1 MLRSYSKHGVMTDPG
16 INRQLLDDLPREI
29 GPLCRALQGLLVHVF
44 WAQRYGLSPAEV
56 REDEVQ
62 IRPFGG
68 KLARILELDD
78 SPLSVTRAPEK
89 RLVCNCRDYSVVLAS
104 VLIHQGIPARARCG
118 FGSYFES
125 GRHVDHWVCE
135 YWKSDPGS
143 WVLVDAQLDPLQ
155 SDVLA
160 IDFDPLNVPRDRFLV
175 AGKSWEMCRSGQAD
189 PELFGIFDMHG
200 MWFIRG
206 NLVRDTAA
214 LNRMELLPWDVWGLA
229 GVGDE
234 NLSSDDMNLLDRVAA
249 ITAADD
255 PDMEVL
261 SALYEADPRLRVPA
275 RVKSYCTGGAVEVD
289 IPGV

>member
-16 INRQLLDDLPREI
+16 VNRQLLDDLPREI

-62 IRPFGG
+62 IRPFSG

-78 SPLSVTRAPEK
+78 SPLSVARPPEK

-104 VLIHQGIPARARCG
+104 VLIHQGIAARARCG
-118 FGSYFES
+118 FGRYFES

-135 YWKSDPGS
+135 YWRSDPGS

-261 SALYEADPRLRVPA
+261 SALYEADPRLRVPP